1 MKKTTIKFEY
11 SEEKLLALTSYM
23 EKKDTDLDTELEDV
37 IEKLYEKFVP
47 SQVREF
53 IDAKEE
59 QSKRKVKKDK
69 PKVNGVENVNQKEV
83 DKEPNKETATN

>member
-1 MKKTTIKFEY
+1 MKKTTIRFEY
-11 SEEKLLALTSYM
+11 SVEKLLALTSYM

-69 PKVNGVENVNQKEV
+69 PKANGVENVNQKEV